1 MSPRLPNKLRV
12 LLAALAVT
20 LGCALPAS
28 AQEQFSRGLEQISFI
43 PKGQWITGLNVSYTQ
58 SDFKNYKF
66 LIIENLAG
74 DTYSFKLSPM
84 LLYAFRDNL
93 AAGGRVNYRRSRTRL
108 NGADVVLDAETSY
121 APGTLYAISHS
132 YSGTAAFRNYISL
145 GHSMRFGL
153 FNEVQFAVGGG
164 QSKIVNGEGVDL
176 SGTYARSVS
185 VDVGL
190 TPGMIMF
197 LNNYSAIE
205 VSVGVLGFSY
215 DHTHAITD
223 RIYVANFASKSANF
237 KINLFSISFGA
248 VFYL

>member
-1 MSPRLPNKLRV
+1 MLHKFRV
-12 LLAALAVT
+12 LLTALAVSI
-20 LGCALPAS
+20 GCALPAH
-28 AQEQFSRGLEQISFI
+28 AQEKFSRGLEQISFI

-58 SDFKNYKF
+58 SDFNNYKF
-66 LIIENLAG
+66 LIVENLSG

-84 LLYAFRDNL
+84 VFYAFQDNL
-93 AAGGRVNYRRSRTRL
+93 AAGGRVNYSRSRTRL
-108 NGADVVLDAETSY
+108 NDADVVLDSETSY

-145 GHSMRFGL
+145 GHSMRFGF
-153 FNEVQFAVGGG
+153 FNEVQLSIGGG

-176 SGTYARSVS
+176 SGTYARNLSI
-185 VDVGL
+185 DVGL

-215 DHTHAITD
+215 NHTHAITD
-223 RIYVANFASKSANF
+223 RIYVADFTGKSANF
-237 KINLFSISFGA
+237 KVNLFSISFGA
-248 VFYL
+248 VFYI

>member
-1 MSPRLPNKLRV
+1 MSSRPLHSLIPLLMALSMALGLAPR
-12 LLAALAVT
+12 A
-20 LGCALPAS
+20 G
-28 AQEQFSRGLEQISFI
+28 AQEHFSRGLEQISFI
-43 PKGQWITGLNVSYTQ
+43 PKGQWITGINVSYTQ
-58 SDFKNYKF
+58 SDFNNYKF
-66 LIIENLAG
+66 LVIENLSG

-93 AAGGRVNYRRSRTRL
+93 AAGGRVSYKRSRTRL
-108 NGADVVLDAETSY
+108 NSADVVLDAETSY
-121 APGTLYAISHS
+121 SPGNLFAINHS
-132 YSGTAAFRNYISL
+132 YSGTAVFRNYISL
-145 GHSMRFGL
+145 GHSMRFGF
-153 FNEVQFAVGGG
+153 FNEVQLTVGGG
-164 QSKIVNGEGVDL
+164 QSKIINGEGVDL
-176 SGTYARSVS
+176 TGTWARNVS

-223 RIYVANFASKSANF
+223 RIYVANYTGKTANF
-237 KINLFSISFGA
+237 KVNLFSISFGA